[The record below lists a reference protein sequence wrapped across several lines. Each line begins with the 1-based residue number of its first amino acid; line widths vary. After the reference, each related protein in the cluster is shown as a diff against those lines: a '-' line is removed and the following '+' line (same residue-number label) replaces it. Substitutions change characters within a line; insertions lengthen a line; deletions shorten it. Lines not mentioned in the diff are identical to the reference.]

1 MRFSH
6 SIGAQAISA
15 IARTLTFFVTVPL
28 ETCHPFFVSN
38 PSSRR
43 QSVSGRRPLCPSP
56 SLLSRTVACV
66 GHDGGECLHGEPDL
80 ARVMETE
87 RDPEKLLRVWAR
99 WRDAAGAGEK

>member
-1 MRFSH
+1 MS
-6 SIGAQAISA
+6 
-15 IARTLTFFVTVPL
+15 
-28 ETCHPFFVSN
+28 
-38 PSSRR
+38 PSGFNE
-43 QSVSGRRPLCPSP
+43 VWFILVSP
-56 SLLSRTVACV
+56 SLLPGTVACV

>member
-1 MRFSH
+1 MTVQQVAFP
-6 SIGAQAISA
+6 
-15 IARTLTFFVTVPL
+15 IACLPL
-28 ETCHPFFVSN
+28 DSMKCGLFLYP
-38 PSSRR
+38 
-43 QSVSGRRPLCPSP
+43 P
-56 SLLSRTVACV
+56 SLLPGTVACV

>member
-1 MRFSH
+1 M
-6 SIGAQAISA
+6 
-15 IARTLTFFVTVPL
+15 
-28 ETCHPFFVSN
+28 
-38 PSSRR
+38 
-43 QSVSGRRPLCPSP
+43 SP
-56 SLLSRTVACV
+56 SGFNEVWFILVSLSLSLSRTVACV

>member
-1 MRFSH
+1 MTVQQVAFP
-6 SIGAQAISA
+6 
-15 IARTLTFFVTVPL
+15 IACLPL
-28 ETCHPFFVSN
+28 DSMKCGLF
-38 PSSRR
+38 
-43 QSVSGRRPLCPSP
+43 LCPPP
-56 SLLSRTVACV
+56 SLLPGTVACV